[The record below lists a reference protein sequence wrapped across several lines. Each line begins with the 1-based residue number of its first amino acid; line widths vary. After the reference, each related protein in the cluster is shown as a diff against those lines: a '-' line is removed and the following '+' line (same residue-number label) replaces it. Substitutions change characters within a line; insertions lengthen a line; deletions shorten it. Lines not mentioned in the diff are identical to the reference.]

1 MISGIFGLPGSGKS
15 LFLGLIANRAVRGK
29 NINYHSLVLGSLR
42 KYKYVYTNFSCEGC
56 YKLDYNQLGVLNY
69 RDCLILVDEIMLLS
83 DARDYK
89 KFTDNLKLFY
99 SEHRKSNCDFIYASQ
114 SYDDVDKKIRNRTQ
128 QLYYVDQWFLNFSRV
143 RRIVNYFDVSN
154 GKINEGYI
162 YAPPITDFHFWRP
175 KYYKNI
181 DSYEFINGQLQTQEP
196 ELIPWE
202 TKQEVSIKSEG

>member
-15 LFLGLIANRAVRGK
+15 LLLGLIAHRAVCGK

-56 YKLDYNQLGVLNY
+56 YKLEYDKLGVYNY
-69 RDCLILVDEIMLLS
+69 KDCLILVDEIMLLS
-83 DARDYK
+83 DSRDYRS
-89 KFTDNLKLFY
+89 FTDNLKFFY

-128 QLYYVDQWFLNFSRV
+128 QLYYVDQWFLEFSVV

-175 KYYKNI
+175 KYYKYI
-181 DSYEFINGQLQTQEP
+181 DSYELINGQHQEQEP

-202 TKQEVSIKSEG
+202 TKQDISIK